1 MKYNIVKVM
10 APTNNTLHQ
19 RYMDVNLLDTQA
31 DVYEYLRDEVEC
43 YKGDRN
49 LLIPSVVDLST
60 THDNKEPI
68 LRIENDDVIVWYY
81 LKHEEVEHYKKEWET
96 LLESSKND
104 RGSHD
109 SYRALGFVLEYKHSN
124 NPYIATFDGRHHTSI
139 DIKIHV
145 VAAGM
150 EETPVDYVVWMRVF
164 MSDKIT
170 YRARGICD
178 KLEHLHKALDSCMN
192 GVAKRTGSTSR
203 VSITRDRI
211 AITPDTDATCWEET
225 INLDNIEVVI
235 MSQGGLI

>member
-10 APTNNTLHQ
+10 APANNTLHQ

-43 YKGDRN
+43 YKGDRD
-49 LLIPSVVDLST
+49 LFIPSVVDLSIS
-60 THDNKEPI
+60 HDNKEPI
-68 LRIENDDVIVWYY
+68 LRIENDDVVVWYY
-81 LKHEEVEHYKKEWET
+81 LKHEEVEHYKKEWKT
-96 LLESSKND
+96 LVRTSKKH
-104 RGSHD
+104 RGSQD
-109 SYRALGFVLEYKHSN
+109 SYCALGFVLAYDHKN

-139 DIKIHV
+139 DIKMRV
-145 VAAGM
+145 VFTEM
-150 EETPVDYVVWMRVF
+150 KETPVDRVVWLRVF

-178 KLEHLHKALDSCMN
+178 KLEHLHKALDSCIN

-211 AITPDTDATCWEET
+211 AITPDTDATCWEEA

-235 MSQGGLI
+235 MSRDV